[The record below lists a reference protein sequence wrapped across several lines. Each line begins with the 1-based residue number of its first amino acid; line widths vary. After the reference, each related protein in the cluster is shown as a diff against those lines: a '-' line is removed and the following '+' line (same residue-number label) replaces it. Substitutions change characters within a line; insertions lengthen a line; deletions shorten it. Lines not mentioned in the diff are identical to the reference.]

1 MIVTGPGTKMWA
13 FLVVEWGT
21 SRSTTIPKQYLFVQ
35 RAAGLVIEMV
45 LTTSRQLGS
54 VCSLSVL
61 WKNILYIRA
70 LYILSSVNVWKNVK
84 AYRRNRYA
92 GVGMVMEKF

>member
-54 VCSLSVL
+54 VLSFCSLEEYFVHKSFVYFVICKCL
-61 WKNILYIRA
+61 EECKGI
-70 LYILSSVNVWKNVK
+70 
-84 AYRRNRYA
+84 
-92 GVGMVMEKF
+92 